1 MKYLAYSQAMHTGA
15 FLQALHPEESG
26 KAVFWES
33 LVRLQSVVY
42 TIYLEALYQGKTDWL
57 QLY

>member
-1 MKYLAYSQAMHTGA
+1 MHTGA